1 MLAVER
7 ISVGVEHEFFG
18 AVAEVGDV
26 FGVVGGDDYVV
37 FSDFGVVAPVL
48 AYLHSSID

>member
-18 AVAEVGDV
+18 AVEEV
-26 FGVVGGDDYVV
+26 GVVGGVTTWFLV
-37 FSDFGVVAPVL
+37 TSE
-48 AYLHSSID
+48 